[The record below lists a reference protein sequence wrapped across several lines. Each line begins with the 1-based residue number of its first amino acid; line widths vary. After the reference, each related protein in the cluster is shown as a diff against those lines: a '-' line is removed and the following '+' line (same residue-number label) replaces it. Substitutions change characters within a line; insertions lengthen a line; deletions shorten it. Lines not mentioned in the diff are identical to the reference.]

1 MQLLARGYGEVQWT
15 PDAEALQKQA
25 RIDQPEALMLMWAYV
40 LRKLTRHS
48 PVA

>member
-1 MQLLARGYGEVQWT
+1 VQWT

-25 RIDQPEALMLMWAYV
+25 RIYQPEALTLMWVYL